1 MDNNEMIKQLQKEM
15 DGYAQEFTENEN
27 AINELIL
34 KREQI
39 RGKYTSLY
47 ELLVKLTGEQS
58 NTSDAN
64 TINSEMSNTEALQE
78 NSVNNTASNTL
89 SNQEMETLKNTLKDK
104 ESINENVNNS
114 KVDDIPD
121 YLK

>member
-1 MDNNEMIKQLQKEM
+1 MIKQLQKEM

-47 ELLVKLTGEQS
+47 ELLVKLTGQQS
-58 NTSDAN
+58 NTSDVN
-64 TINSEMSNTEALQE
+64 TINSEMSNTEASQE
-78 NSVNNTASNTL
+78 NSANNTASNTL

-104 ESINENVNNS
+104 ESVNENVNNS
-114 KVDDIPD
+114 KMDDIPD